1 MRFAMLPL
9 ITMMSKRNM
18 LIPTKLNDNG
28 ADFLRTRVRDREP
41 RSWRLAASSRR
52 DPSFVRANHFA
63 HDLTPWTGA
72 ARAHLLCRFRIQV
85 SKPRG
90 LNFSHSSLIRNSAK
104 RFFQSSTTC
113 TPSCVPRSETP
124 WLCSNF
130 CASSTAGCCRLP
142 ASFSTRSPVCDCAP
156 HAPSWRCSRRA
167 LDFQFRDRYRVLLSW
182 R

>member
-1 MRFAMLPL
+1 MEQIF
-9 ITMMSKRNM
+9 
-18 LIPTKLNDNG
+18 
-28 ADFLRTRVRDREP
+28 
-41 RSWRLAASSRR
+41 SRR
-52 DPSFVRANHFA
+52 AYATGSRGAGGLRHRPGEIRVLFEQIIFA

-85 SKPRG
+85 SKSRG
-90 LNFSHSSLIRNSAK
+90 LNFSHSSLIHNSAK

-113 TPSCVPRSETP
+113 APSCVPRSETP
-124 WLCSNF
+124 WLCSNS
-130 CASSTAGCCRLP
+130 CASSTAGCCHLP
-142 ASFSTRSPVCDCAP
+142 ASCSTRSPVCDCAP